1 MTTKFCKSEFP
12 FEKIKNNFS
21 FNKKDKSGLMNVF
34 LLSISGILGISS
46 VIQRN
51 NNYLYIYGGGAF
63 ASFGILAGRIYK
75 NPIEAL
81 YMMSSILT
89 LGIRTPEFLDKDYYF
104 PKNRV
109 FEDPTNFEALKD
121 EVIRI
126 LEKTE
131 NGDKLKMTSE
141 TFSGQNK
148 YIGSDIRRENDK
160 IKAWRVINLKVGTEY
175 SPDANKHFPA
185 LVQLLKDMPEVCSCS
200 ISVLQEGVH
209 IPIHVG
215 YYKGI
220 MRYMIPIIVP
230 KDREKVFLC
239 VNELKYSWTEGV
251 GVLWDDT
258 YPHKVYNNTNEIRV
272 VIYMD
277 VVRPLSG
284 FLNSMNRFI
293 LRLASNSKIVKD
305 EIKKTEI
312 QVKNKE

>member
-1 MTTKFCKSEFP
+1 MTTNICKSEFP

-21 FNKKDKSGLMNVF
+21 FNKKDKSGLINLF
-34 LLSISGILGISS
+34 LLFMSGILGISS

-51 NNYLYIYGGGAF
+51 NNYLYVYGGGAF
-63 ASFGILAGRIYK
+63 AFFGGVVGRIYK

-81 YMMSSILT
+81 YMMSAILT

-109 FEDPTNFEALKD
+109 FEDPTNFEALKN
-121 EVIRI
+121 EVISI
-126 LEKTE
+126 LEKTD

-148 YIGSDIRRENDK
+148 YIGSDIRCENNK

-185 LVQLLKDMPEVCSCS
+185 LVRLLKDIPDVCSCS

-230 KDREKVFLC
+230 KDRENVFLC

-258 YPHKVYNNTNEIRV
+258 YPHKVYNYTDEIRV

-277 VVRPLSG
+277 VVRPLPRI
-284 FLNSMNRFI
+284 LNVMNRFI

-312 QVKNKE
+312 QVKNEA

>member
-1 MTTKFCKSEFP
+1 MTTNICKSEFP

-21 FNKKDKSGLMNVF
+21 FNKKDKSGLINIF
-34 LLSISGILGISS
+34 LLSMSGILGISS

-51 NNYLYIYGGGAF
+51 NYYLYGGGAF
-63 ASFGILAGRIYK
+63 ASFGAFAVRIYK

-81 YMMSSILT
+81 YMMSAILT

-109 FEDPTNFEALKD
+109 FEDPTNFEALKE
-121 EVIRI
+121 EVENI
-126 LEKTE
+126 LEKTG
-131 NGDKLKMTSE
+131 NGDSLTMTSE

-148 YIGSDIRRENDK
+148 YIGSDIRRENGK
-160 IKAWRVINLKVGTEY
+160 MKAWRIINIKAGDEY
-175 SPDANKHFPA
+175 SAVAHKYFPR
-185 LVQLLKDMPEVCSCS
+185 LVRLLKEVPQIGTCA
-200 ISVLQEGVH
+200 ISVLQDGVH

-230 KDREKVFLC
+230 KDRENVFLC

-258 YPHKVYNNTNEIRV
+258 YPHKVYNNTDEIRV

-277 VVRPLSG
+277 VVRPLPG
-284 FLNSMNRFI
+284 ILNVMNRFI
-293 LRLASNSKIVKD
+293 LWLASNSKIVKD

-312 QVKNKE
+312 QVKNE

>member
-1 MTTKFCKSEFP
+1 MTTNICKSEFP

-21 FNKKDKSGLMNVF
+21 FNKKDKSGLINLF
-34 LLSISGILGISS
+34 LLSMSGILGISS

-51 NNYLYIYGGGAF
+51 NYYLYGGGAF
-63 ASFGILAGRIYK
+63 AFFGGFVGRIYK

-81 YMMSSILT
+81 YMMSAILT

-104 PKNRV
+104 SNNRV
-109 FEDPTNFEALKD
+109 FEDPTNFEALKN
-121 EVIRI
+121 EVVSI
-126 LEKTE
+126 LAKTD

-148 YIGSDIRRENDK
+148 YIGSDIIQENGK
-160 IKAWRVINLKVGTEY
+160 IKAWRVINLKVGEEY

-185 LVQLLKDMPEVCSCS
+185 LVRLLKDIPEVCSCS

-230 KDREKVFLC
+230 KDRDNVFLC

-251 GVLWDDT
+251 GILWDDT

-277 VVRPLSG
+277 IVRPLPG
-284 FLNSMNRFI
+284 ILNVMNRFI

-312 QVKNKE
+312 QVRNEA

>member
-1 MTTKFCKSEFP
+1 MTINICKSEFP
-12 FEKIKNNFS
+12 FKKIKNNFS
-21 FNKKDKSGLMNVF
+21 FNKQDKSGLINLF

-46 VIQRN
+46 IIKN
-51 NNYLYIYGGGAF
+51 NNYYLYSGAF
-63 ASFGILAGRIYK
+63 ASFGAFASRIYK

-81 YMMSSILT
+81 YMMSAILT

-109 FEDPTNFEALKD
+109 FEDPKNFEAIKD

-126 LEKTE
+126 LEKTD
-131 NGDKLKMTSE
+131 NGDKLKMTSD

-148 YIGSDIRRENDK
+148 YIGSDIIRKNDK
-160 IKAWRVINLKVGTEY
+160 IKAWRVINLKVGNEY
-175 SPDANKHFPA
+175 SLDAHKHFPA
-185 LVQLLKDMPEVCSCS
+185 LVQLLKDIPDVSVCS

-209 IPIHVG
+209 IPIHMG

-230 KDREKVFLC
+230 KDRDNVFLC
-239 VNELKYSWTEGV
+239 VNEIKYSWTEGV

-277 VVRPLSG
+277 VVRPLPWI
-284 FLNSMNRFI
+284 LNIMNKFI
-293 LRLASNSKIVKD
+293 LWLASNSKIVKD

-312 QVKNKE
+312 QVKNEA